1 MATTTCRP
9 AAWPD
14 PLCPRDPAIM
24 AVLELARSHTLSY
37 HFSHSYPRLTIPHH
51 QPLAVMSD
59 ESQRWIRGFRE
70 NDDSAVVDFWS
81 RYEERLRRLAER
93 NLSDRMKRRIDADD
107 VVQSAFRT
115 FLRRAGQDEF
125 ELRDRQNL
133 LSLLT
138 TITLNKIRQKVRH
151 FAAQK
156 RGGDSDQYF
165 ETMADLGGDTPTPDE
180 EAALREIEE
189 LLRGFDEEQ
198 QQVVD
203 LKLQNHTNE
212 EIARRMQCSE
222 RTVRRMIKRVE
233 QNFEKLI
240 REDDQS
246 SE

>member
-1 MATTTCRP
+1 MT
-9 AAWPD
+9 D
-14 PLCPRDPAIM
+14 D
-24 AVLELARSHTLSY
+24 
-37 HFSHSYPRLTIPHH
+37 
-51 QPLAVMSD
+51 
-59 ESQRWIRGFRE
+59 SQRWIRGFRE
-70 NDDSAVVDFWS
+70 NDDSAVADFWA

-156 RGGDSDQYF
+156 RGGDSDRYF
-165 ETMADLGGDTPTPDE
+165 ETMADLSSDQPTPDE
-180 EAALREIEE
+180 LAALQEIED
-189 LLRGFDEEQ
+189 LLKGFDVEQ

-203 LKLQNHTNE
+203 LKLQNHTNL

-233 QNFEKLI
+233 KTLEKLI
-240 REDDQS
+240 GRDEDDPPM
-246 SE
+246 E

>member
-1 MATTTCRP
+1 MT
-9 AAWPD
+9 
-14 PLCPRDPAIM
+14 
-24 AVLELARSHTLSY
+24 E
-37 HFSHSYPRLTIPHH
+37 
-51 QPLAVMSD
+51 

-70 NDDSAVVDFWS
+70 NNDSAVADFWG

-93 NLSDRMKRRIDADD
+93 NLSDRMKRRVDADD

-156 RGGDSDQYF
+156 RGGDSDRYF
-165 ETMADLGGDTPTPDE
+165 ETMADLSGDQPTPDE
-180 EAALREIEE
+180 LAALQEIED
-189 LLRGFDEEQ
+189 LLRGFDVEQ

-233 QNFEKLI
+233 KTLEKLI
-240 REDDQS
+240 GRDEDDPS
-246 SE
+246 IE

>member
-1 MATTTCRP
+1 MTE
-9 AAWPD
+9 D
-14 PLCPRDPAIM
+14 
-24 AVLELARSHTLSY
+24 
-37 HFSHSYPRLTIPHH
+37 
-51 QPLAVMSD
+51 
-59 ESQRWIRGFRE
+59 SQRWIRGFRE
-70 NDDSAVVDFWS
+70 NDDSAVADFWT

-93 NLSDRMKRRIDADD
+93 NLSDRMKRRVDADD

-156 RGGDSDQYF
+156 RGGDSDRYF
-165 ETMADLGGDTPTPDE
+165 ETMADLSGDQPTPDE
-180 EAALREIEE
+180 LAALQEIED
-189 LLRGFDEEQ
+189 LLRGFDVEQ

-233 QNFEKLI
+233 KTLEKLI
-240 REDDQS
+240 GRDEDDPS
-246 SE
+246 IE

>member
-1 MATTTCRP
+1 MTALSSGPRP
-9 AAWPD
+9 DAS
-14 PLCPRDPAIM
+14 PRNLRAI
-24 AVLELARSHTLSY
+24 
-37 HFSHSYPRLTIPHH
+37 
-51 QPLAVMSD
+51 MSD
-59 ESQRWIRGFRE
+59 ESQRWIRGFRD
-70 NDDSAVVDFWS
+70 NDESAVADFWM

-93 NLSDRMKRRIDADD
+93 NLSDRMKRRVDPDD
-107 VVQSAFRT
+107 LVQSAFRT
-115 FLRRAGQDEF
+115 FLRRAGGDEF
-125 ELRDRQNL
+125 DLRDRQNL

-165 ETMADLGGDTPTPDE
+165 ETMADLGGNQPTPDE

-212 EIARRMQCSE
+212 EIARQLGCSE
-222 RTVRRMIKRVE
+222 RTVRRMLKKVQQRLENLV
-233 QNFEKLI
+233 QVS
-240 REDDQS
+240 S
-246 SE
+246 SENVS

>member
-1 MATTTCRP
+1 MAS
-9 AAWPD
+9 
-14 PLCPRDPAIM
+14 
-24 AVLELARSHTLSY
+24 LELARPRALSY

-51 QPLAVMSD
+51 QPLAAMSD

-233 QNFEKLI
+233 QTLDKLI
-240 REDDQS
+240 GDADQPA
-246 SE
+246 E

>member
-1 MATTTCRP
+1 
-9 AAWPD
+9 
-14 PLCPRDPAIM
+14 
-24 AVLELARSHTLSY
+24 
-37 HFSHSYPRLTIPHH
+37 
-51 QPLAVMSD
+51 MSD

-70 NDDSAVVDFWS
+70 NDDSAVTDFWS

-125 ELRDRQNL
+125 ELRDRHNL

-212 EIARRMQCSE
+212 EIARRMRCSE

>member
-1 MATTTCRP
+1 
-9 AAWPD
+9 
-14 PLCPRDPAIM
+14 
-24 AVLELARSHTLSY
+24 
-37 HFSHSYPRLTIPHH
+37 
-51 QPLAVMSD
+51 MSD

-70 NDDSAVVDFWS
+70 NDDIAVTDFWS

-165 ETMADLGGDTPTPDE
+165 ETMADLGGNQPTPDE

-233 QNFEKLI
+233 NTLEKLI
-240 REDDQS
+240 GDAE
-246 SE
+246 

>member
-1 MATTTCRP
+1 
-9 AAWPD
+9 
-14 PLCPRDPAIM
+14 
-24 AVLELARSHTLSY
+24 
-37 HFSHSYPRLTIPHH
+37 
-51 QPLAVMSD
+51 MSD

-70 NDDSAVVDFWS
+70 NDDSAIVDFWS

-246 SE
+246 SG